1 MILPPRRSDSLELRN
16 SEAASYTDAAVSE
29 IRAVIWDLGG
39 VLVRTF
45 DRSTRAEWEARLGLE
60 PYDLERAVF
69 AGEVGRQAA
78 LGQATAQDV
87 WQAVWAQLDLGP
99 EQGREL
105 QRDFWRGD
113 DVDQTLIDYI
123 RRLKADYL
131 VGLISNAWPE
141 LRRQIEEEWLIQ
153 DAFHAMVISAEVEMA
168 KPDPRIYQ
176 LMLDELSVA
185 PHESIFVDDFEENVA
200 AATALGMHAVRFES
214 REQTIRDVDR
224 LLE

>member
-1 MILPPRRSDSLELRN
+1 MPPRRPDRLSLCNLQVT
-16 SEAASYTDAAVSE
+16 SYTDAAVSE
-29 IRAVIWDLGG
+29 IKAVIWDLGG

-45 DRSTRAEWEARLGLE
+45 DRSARAEWEARLGLE

-87 WQAVWAQLDLGP
+87 WQAVWAQLDLDP

-105 QRDFWRGD
+105 QRDFWSGD
-113 DVDQTLIDYI
+113 GVDQDLIEYI
-123 RRLKADYL
+123 RGLKSDYL

-141 LRRQIEEEWLIQ
+141 LRRQIEQEWLIQ
-153 DAFHAMVISAEVEMA
+153 DAFHSMVISAEVELA
-168 KPDPRIYQ
+168 KPDPQIYQ

-185 PHESIFVDDFEENVA
+185 PEESIFIDDFEENVA
-200 AATALGMHAVRFES
+200 AASALGMHTVRFEN
-214 REQTIRDVDR
+214 REQTIQEVNR
-224 LLE
+224 LLD

>member
-1 MILPPRRSDSLELRN
+1 MPPRRPDRLCLCN
-16 SEAASYTDAAVSE
+16 LQVTSYTDAAVSE
-29 IRAVIWDLGG
+29 IKAVIWDLGG

-45 DRSTRAEWEARLGLE
+45 DRSARAEWEARLGLE

-87 WQAVWAQLDLGP
+87 WQAVWAQLDLDP

-105 QRDFWRGD
+105 QRDFWSGD
-113 DVDQTLIDYI
+113 GVDQHLIEYI
-123 RRLKADYL
+123 RGLKSDYL

-141 LRRQIEEEWLIQ
+141 LRRQIEQEWLIQ
-153 DAFHAMVISAEVEMA
+153 DAFHSMVISAEVELA
-168 KPDPRIYQ
+168 KPDPQIYQ

-185 PHESIFVDDFEENVA
+185 PEESIFIDDFEENVA
-200 AATALGMHAVRFES
+200 AASALGMHTVRFEN
-214 REQTIRDVDR
+214 REQTIQEVNR
-224 LLE
+224 LLD